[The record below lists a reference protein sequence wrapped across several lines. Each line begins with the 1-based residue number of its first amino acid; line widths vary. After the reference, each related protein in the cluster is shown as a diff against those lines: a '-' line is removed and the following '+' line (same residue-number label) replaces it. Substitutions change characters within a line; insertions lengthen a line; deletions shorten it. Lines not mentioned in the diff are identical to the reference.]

1 MYKFTHA
8 IILSREEYSTIM
20 DIDGRLDWYK
30 IIDDDYITHALIA
43 EHNGYVEYIG
53 IGQTTE
59 TSILDQIEGFMVG
72 IDYIVPTAEY
82 EEHRAIYIYD
92 KEDYVSPES
101 LLMRD
106 DILDQYQ
113 KGKAVWQD

>member
-8 IILSREEYSTIM
+8 IILSREEYDTIM
-20 DIDGRLDWYK
+20 EVDGRLDWDK
-30 IIDDDYITHALIA
+30 ILDDDYITHALIS
-43 EHNGYVEYIG
+43 EHNGYVIYIS

-59 TSILDQIEGFMVG
+59 TSILGQIEGFMVG
-72 IDYIVPTAEY
+72 IDYIVPTVEY

-92 KEDYVSPES
+92 KEDCVSPKS

-106 DILDQYQ
+106 DILNKYK

>member
-8 IILSREEYSTIM
+8 IILSREEYDTIM
-20 DIDGRLDWYK
+20 EVDGRLDWDK
-30 IIDDDYITHALIA
+30 ILDDDYITHALIS
-43 EHNGYVEYIG
+43 EHNGYVIYIS

-59 TSILDQIEGFMVG
+59 TSI
-72 IDYIVPTAEY
+72 YIVPTVEY

-92 KEDYVSPES
+92 KGDCVSPKS

-106 DILDQYQ
+106 DILNKYK

>member
-8 IILSREEYSTIM
+8 IILSREEYDTIM
-20 DIDGRLDWYK
+20 EVDGRLDWDK
-30 IIDDDYITHALIA
+30 ILDDDYITHALIS
-43 EHNGYVEYIG
+43 EHNGYVIYIS

-59 TSILDQIEGFMVG
+59 TSILGQIEGFMVG
-72 IDYIVPTAEY
+72 IDYIVPPVEY
-82 EEHRAIYIYD
+82 EED
-92 KEDYVSPES
+92 CVSPKS

-106 DILDQYQ
+106 DILNKYK